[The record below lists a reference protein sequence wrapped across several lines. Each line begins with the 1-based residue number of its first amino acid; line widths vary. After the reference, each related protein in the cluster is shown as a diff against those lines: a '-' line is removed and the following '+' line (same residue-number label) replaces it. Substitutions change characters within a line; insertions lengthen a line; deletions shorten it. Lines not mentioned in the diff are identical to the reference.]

1 MKNIIYTYNS
11 ELGDAFMNLY
21 KKIHK
26 IEKKTTTEEK
36 MRIYT
41 GITAVMP
48 DELLEIKRVIDKMQ
62 DHTTNM
68 LDLAFNNETPMSP
81 SYAMHVNDVKNAI
94 DDMNAVAELFN
105 FIRKKNNLPTDVDI
119 PIPMSIIGEL
129 KSVFENHDFELFEKI
144 AVSNEYELD
153 KMFAPPFMSPF
164 VSPFDNLNRPDDT
177 PATVEHLDDV
187 FNDVEPIE
195 PAILEEC
202 ITKDGKKP
210 AGEVSE
216 EPKELV
222 DPNIVM
228 AYPRDP
234 EQINII
240 MNYLDAGFE
249 VNGESITLIR
259 KINKKY
265 ETNITLNAIAFL
277 NQLYLDNT
285 KFSANINIK
294 NTRYTENVFRMD
306 SVNDDGTID
315 GPLPTTP
322 NLSEEVLRYICDN
335 LQGTRLCTKHGLV
348 SCVKYEFGIEDI
360 NTWEVGA
367 ISYVML
373 NILGNKYITDDGN
386 LNPAIKEYR
395 KFFNIP
401 KSEVESSTVK
411 SKSKRRKKK
420 EVEDNLQAK

>member
-129 KSVFENHDFELFEKI
+129 KSAFENHDFELFEKI

-164 VSPFDNLNRPDDT
+164 DDLVKPCDT
-177 PATVEHLDDV
+177 PATVEQLDDV
-187 FNDVEPIE
+187 FNDIEPIE

-202 ITKDGKKP
+202 ITKDEKKP
-210 AGEVSE
+210 AEEVSE

>member
-62 DHTTNM
+62 NANNV
-68 LDLAFNNETPMSP
+68 LDLTFNNETPMSS

-129 KSVFENHDFELFEKI
+129 KSAFENHDFELFEKI

-164 VSPFDNLNRPDDT
+164 DDLVKPCDT
-177 PATVEHLDDV
+177 PATVEQLDDV
-187 FNDVEPIE
+187 FNDIEPIE

-202 ITKDGKKP
+202 ITKDEKKP
-210 AGEVSE
+210 AEEVSE

-240 MNYLDAGFE
+240 MNYLNAGFE

-265 ETNITLNAIAFL
+265 KTNITLNAIAFL

>member
-1 MKNIIYTYNS
+1 MKNNKTY
-11 ELGDAFMNLY
+11 ELAGALMSLY
-21 KKIHK
+21 KKLNK
-26 IEKKTTTEEK
+26 IEKHCSDAEK
-36 MRIYT
+36 VRIYT
-41 GITAVMP
+41 GIAAVMP

-62 DHTTNM
+62 NANNV
-68 LDLAFNNETPMSP
+68 LDLIFNNEIPMASN
-81 SYAMHVNDVKNAI
+81 YAMHVNDAENAI
-94 DDMNAVAELFN
+94 NDMNAVVELFKV
-105 FIRKKNNLPTDVDI
+105 IRKNNNLPTDIDI
-119 PIPMSIIGEL
+119 PMHIIGEL
-129 KSVFENHDFELFEKI
+129 KSAFENHDFELFEKI
-144 AVSNEYELD
+144 ATSNEYELD
-153 KMFAPPFMSPF
+153 KMFTSSPFMST
-164 VSPFDNLNRPDDT
+164 FDDLVKPCDT
-177 PATVEHLDDV
+177 PATVEQLDDV

-195 PAILEEC
+195 PAIPEEC
-202 ITKDGKKP
+202 ITKDEKKP
-210 AGEVSE
+210 AEEVSE
-216 EPKELV
+216 EPEELL

-234 EQINII
+234 EQINNI
-240 MNYLDAGFE
+240 MNYLAAGFE
-249 VNGESITLIR
+249 VNEESVTLIR
-259 KINKKY
+259 KTNKKY
-265 ETNITLNAIAFL
+265 NTNITLNTLAVL
-277 NQLYLDNT
+277 NQSYLDST

-294 NTRYTENVFRMD
+294 NTTYTGNVFRMD
-306 SVNDDGTID
+306 NVNDDGTID
-315 GPLPTTP
+315 GPLPTAP

-401 KSEVESSTVK
+401 KSKEPTTVK
-411 SKSKRRKKK
+411 SRRRKKK

>member
-1 MKNIIYTYNS
+1 MKNSVYTYNS

-36 MRIYT
+36 IRIYT

-62 DHTTNM
+62 NANNV
-68 LDLAFNNETPMSP
+68 LDLTFNNETPMSS

-129 KSVFENHDFELFEKI
+129 KSAFENHDFELFEKI

-164 VSPFDNLNRPDDT
+164 DDLVKPCDT
-177 PATVEHLDDV
+177 PATVEQLDDV
-187 FNDVEPIE
+187 FNDIEPIE

-202 ITKDGKKP
+202 ITKDEKKP
-210 AGEVSE
+210 AEEVSE

-249 VNGESITLIR
+249 VNGESITLIH

>member
-1 MKNIIYTYNS
+1 MKNTVYTYNS

-26 IEKKTTTEEK
+26 IEKKTTTEENI
-36 MRIYT
+36 RIYT

-62 DHTTNM
+62 NANNV
-68 LDLAFNNETPMSP
+68 LDLAFNNETPMS
-81 SYAMHVNDVKNAI
+81 SNYAMHVNDTENAI
-94 DDMNAVAELFN
+94 NDMNAVVELFKV
-105 FIRKKNNLPTDVDI
+105 IRKNNNLPTDI
-119 PIPMSIIGEL
+119 YIPMHIIGEL
-129 KSVFENHDFELFEKI
+129 KSAFENHDFELFEKI
-144 AVSNEYELD
+144 ATSNEYELD
-153 KMFAPPFMSPF
+153 KMFTSSPFMST
-164 VSPFDNLNRPDDT
+164 FDDLVKPCDT
-177 PATVEHLDDV
+177 PATVEQLDDV

-195 PAILEEC
+195 PAIPEEC
-202 ITKDGKKP
+202 ITKDEKKP
-210 AGEVSE
+210 VEEVSE
-216 EPKELV
+216 EPEELL

-240 MNYLDAGFE
+240 MNYLDDGFE

-265 ETNITLNAIAFL
+265 KTNITLNAIAFL
-277 NQLYLDNT
+277 NQSYLDNT

-373 NILGNKYITDDGN
+373 NILGNKYITKDGN
-386 LNPAIKEYR
+386 LDPAIKEYR

-401 KSEVESSTVK
+401 KSEEPSTVK
-411 SKSKRRKKK
+411 SRRRKKK
-420 EVEDNLQAK
+420 SV

>member
-1 MKNIIYTYNS
+1 MKNTVYTYNS

-36 MRIYT
+36 IRIYT

-62 DHTTNM
+62 DHTINM
-68 LDLAFNNETPMSP
+68 LDLGFNNETPMS
-81 SYAMHVNDVKNAI
+81 SNYMMNVNAAENAI
-94 DDMNAVAELFN
+94 NDMNAIAELFN

-119 PIPMSIIGEL
+119 PMSMIGEL
-129 KSVFENHDFELFEKI
+129 KSAFENHDFELFEKI
-144 AVSNEYELD
+144 ATSNEYELG
-153 KMFAPPFMSPF
+153 KMFAPPFMST
-164 VSPFDNLNRPDDT
+164 FDDLVKPCDT

-195 PAILEEC
+195 PAIPEEC
-202 ITKDGKKP
+202 ITKDENKSVE
-210 AGEVSE
+210 EVSE
-216 EPKELV
+216 EPEELV

-265 ETNITLNAIAFL
+265 KTNITLNAIAFL
-277 NQLYLDNT
+277 NQSYLDNT

-322 NLSEEVLRYICDN
+322 DLSEEVLRYICDN

-373 NILGNKYITDDGN
+373 NILGNKYITKDGN
-386 LNPAIKEYR
+386 LDPAIKEYR

-401 KSEVESSTVK
+401 KSEEPSTVK
-411 SKSKRRKKK
+411 SRRRKKK
-420 EVEDNLQAK
+420 SV

>member
-1 MKNIIYTYNS
+1 MKNNKTY
-11 ELGDAFMNLY
+11 ELAGALMNLY
-21 KKIHK
+21 KKLNK
-26 IEKKTTTEEK
+26 IEKHCSDAEK
-36 MRIYT
+36 VRIYS
-41 GITAVMP
+41 GIAAVML
-48 DELLEIKRVIDKMQ
+48 DELSEIKRVIDKMQ
-62 DHTTNM
+62 NANNV
-68 LDLAFNNETPMSP
+68 LDLAFNNETPMS
-81 SYAMHVNDVKNAI
+81 SNYAMHVNDAENAI
-94 DDMNAVAELFN
+94 NDMNAVVELFKV
-105 FIRKKNNLPTDVDI
+105 IRKNNNLPTDID
-119 PIPMSIIGEL
+119 IPMSMIGEL
-129 KSVFENHDFELFEKI
+129 KSAFENHDFELFEKI
-144 AVSNEYELD
+144 ATSNEYELD
-153 KMFAPPFMSPF
+153 KMFTSSPFMST
-164 VSPFDNLNRPDDT
+164 FDDLVKPCDT
-177 PATVEHLDDV
+177 PATVEQLDDV

-195 PAILEEC
+195 PAIPEKC
-202 ITKDGKKP
+202 ITKDEKKP
-210 AGEVSE
+210 VEEVSE
-216 EPKELV
+216 EPEELL

-240 MNYLDAGFE
+240 MNYLDDGFE

-259 KINKKY
+259 KINNKY
-265 ETNITLNAIAFL
+265 KTNITLNAIAFL
-277 NQLYLDNT
+277 NQSYLDNT

-294 NTRYTENVFRMD
+294 NTTYTENVFRMD

-335 LQGTRLCTKHGLV
+335 LQGTRLCTKYGLV

-401 KSEVESSTVK
+401 KSEEPSTVK
-411 SKSKRRKKK
+411 SRRRKKK
-420 EVEDNLQAK
+420 SV

>member
-1 MKNIIYTYNS
+1 MKNTVYTYNL

-36 MRIYT
+36 IRIYT

-62 DHTTNM
+62 DHTISM
-68 LDLAFNNETPMSP
+68 LDLAFNNETPKSSNYM
-81 SYAMHVNDVKNAI
+81 MNVNAAENAI

-129 KSVFENHDFELFEKI
+129 KSAFENHDFELFEKI
-144 AVSNEYELD
+144 ATSNEYELD
-153 KMFAPPFMSPF
+153 KMFAPPFI
-164 VSPFDNLNRPDDT
+164 SPFDDLVKPCDT
-177 PATVEHLDDV
+177 PATVEQLDDV

-195 PAILEEC
+195 PVIPEEC
-202 ITKDGKKP
+202 ITKDENKP
-210 AGEVSE
+210 AEEVSE
-216 EPKELV
+216 EPEELV

-240 MNYLDAGFE
+240 MNYLDTGFE

-265 ETNITLNAIAFL
+265 KTNITLNAIAFL
-277 NQLYLDNT
+277 NQSYLDNA

-315 GPLPTTP
+315 GPLSTAP

-401 KSEVESSTVK
+401 KSEEPSTVK
-411 SKSKRRKKK
+411 SRRRKKK
-420 EVEDNLQAK
+420 GV